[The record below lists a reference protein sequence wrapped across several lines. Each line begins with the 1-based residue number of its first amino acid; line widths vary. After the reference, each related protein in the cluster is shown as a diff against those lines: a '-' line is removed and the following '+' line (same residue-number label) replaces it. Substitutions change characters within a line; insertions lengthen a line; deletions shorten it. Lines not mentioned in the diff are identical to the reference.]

1 MRKSKTVLR
10 GWPGTT
16 ITWQEVDLRLL
27 TPAQR
32 TAPGAFF
39 EEDPS
44 DAQVRIRKKE
54 IVRNLRKSGLSYREV
69 LKGEKVGYSRNY
81 PPKSLLFSPFNEVG
95 LSYLYPWDL
104 HSRAKW
110 SSLMIKANLQFYPPP

>member
-10 GWPGTT
+10 GCPAAAL
-16 ITWQEVDLRLL
+16 TWQEIDLRLL

-32 TAPGAFF
+32 TVPGAFP
-39 EEDPS
+39 EEGPS

-54 IVRNLRKSGLSYREV
+54 IVWKLRKTGLSYREV

-81 PPKSLLFSPFNEVG
+81 PPQ
-95 LSYLYPWDL
+95 
-104 HSRAKW
+104 
-110 SSLMIKANLQFYPPP
+110 SSQNPL

>member
-1 MRKSKTVLR
+1 M
-10 GWPGTT
+10 
-16 ITWQEVDLRLL
+16 TWQEMDLRLL
-27 TPAQR
+27 TPEQR
-32 TAPGAFF
+32 TAPGAFP

-81 PPKSLLFSPFNEVG
+81 PPKSPPF
-95 LSYLYPWDL
+95 
-104 HSRAKW
+104 
-110 SSLMIKANLQFYPPP
+110 PPL